1 MTKSKLNPQTLLK
14 KTKIHY
20 VQAGIQLRQNSV
32 TQPTYR
38 PESESKLDT
47 QDCFFLETG
56 KK

>member
-38 PESESKLDT
+38 AESESKLDT
-47 QDCFFLETG
+47 QDCFFLKTG